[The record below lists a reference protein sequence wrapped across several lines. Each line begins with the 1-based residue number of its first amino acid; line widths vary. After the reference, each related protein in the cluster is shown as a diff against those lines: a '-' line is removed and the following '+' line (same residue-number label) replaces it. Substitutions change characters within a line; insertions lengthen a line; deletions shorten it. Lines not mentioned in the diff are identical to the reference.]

1 METLFNHWRF
11 GLNEYKRAFSK
22 RLFLKEL
29 NRLIPSLTMDDIII
43 GRSGVRAMALGEDGE
58 VFDDFKIECKNNSIH
73 VLNAPSPAATAC
85 LAIGDE
91 VLAVVK
97 KNFRLPL
104 ATMLKLFGFSKK
116 EKVTVK
122 DLASIYSRTLFE
134 VIDLGFPE
142 IIEFVNDN
150 RKFEESPNLKKEDA
164 NWFLMIVFAANNHSL
179 SNYFEESIVHRLHH
193 ASLNEL
199 IKFLALEE
207 DIVRDMFLDYESF
220 FRAIF

>member
-1 METLFNHWRF
+1 
-11 GLNEYKRAFSK
+11 
-22 RLFLKEL
+22 
-29 NRLIPSLTMDDIII
+29 
-43 GRSGVRAMALGEDGE
+43 
-58 VFDDFKIECKNNSIH
+58 
-73 VLNAPSPAATAC
+73 
-85 LAIGDE
+85 
-91 VLAVVK
+91 
-97 KNFRLPL
+97 
-104 ATMLKLFGFSKK
+104 MLKLFGFSKK

-199 IKFLALEE
+199 IKFLELEE

-220 FRAIF
+220 FRGNILMILVLKKLWLKVFSSSTI

>member
-1 METLFNHWRF
+1 
-11 GLNEYKRAFSK
+11 
-22 RLFLKEL
+22 
-29 NRLIPSLTMDDIII
+29 
-43 GRSGVRAMALGEDGE
+43 
-58 VFDDFKIECKNNSIH
+58 
-73 VLNAPSPAATAC
+73 
-85 LAIGDE
+85 
-91 VLAVVK
+91 
-97 KNFRLPL
+97 
-104 ATMLKLFGFSKK
+104 MLKLFGFSKK

-179 SNYFEESIVHRLHH
+179 SNYFDESIVHRLHH

-220 FRAIF
+220 FREQYSDDISTEKAMAKSIFIKYNLNEYQGDLLKNQNEANPVFLQELTDLMSNFIWNWSDYLSKYKLIED